1 MATYSRRKATPT
13 TITAPAFAQHAIE
26 EHDQTG
32 AAAPIPLSE
41 ADALLP
47 AADQGWID
55 VRACK
60 TILAIGAAA
69 GAQATFTA
77 QIKAHQDGPAVAL
90 ALADGVIAA
99 GAQELL
105 INGDTTAAF
114 IRFLVAGTS
123 SPGVNTCDLYVITK

>member
-1 MATYSRRKATPT
+1 MPTYSRRKATPT
-13 TITAPAFAQHAIE
+13 TITAPAFGQVAIQ
-26 EHDQTG
+26 EHDLPG

-55 VRACK
+55 VRACRS
-60 TILAIGAAA
+60 ILAIGAAA

-105 INGDTTAAF
+105 INGDTAAAYM
-114 IRFLVAGTS
+114 RFLVAGTA
-123 SPGVNTCDLYVITK
+123 SPGVNTCDLYIITK